1 MGIHFTPIRNS
12 QNVVAV
18 GFRKQGVFSK
28 AILQYKVS
36 VEEVKSNITGVWTHS
51 HNSEWI
57 DLDCNDLAMVHKVQ
71 LFIDNPV
78 VQSDKNNSTI
88 AELNEDEINTLL
100 KDKILSDKNN
110 NKFDLNQK
118 VDTKL
123 LLSSEIPKNNFN
135 LYLAILNDE
144 ITNLQLTYNHK
155 NNRNIRKK
163 KNHLI
168 NNKKPSYINLN
179 KGRY

>member
-36 VEEVKSNITGVWTHS
+36 VEEVKNIITGVWTHS

-57 DLDCNDLAMVHKVQ
+57 DLDCNDLEMVYKVQ

-78 VQSDKNNSTI
+78 VQSDRNNSTI
-88 AELNEDEINTLL
+88 AELNEDEILTPINRIKLYSNMQY
-100 KDKILSDKNN
+100 KDLAEDIDYYIKVEPDSKTNI
-110 NKFDLNQK
+110 KF
-118 VDTKL
+118 
-123 LLSSEIPKNNFN
+123 
-135 LYLAILNDE
+135 
-144 ITNLQLTYNHK
+144 ITIH
-155 NNRNIRKK
+155 IMD
-163 KNHLI
+163 
-168 NNKKPSYINLN
+168 
-179 KGRY
+179 